1 MGMERDLPIA
11 CTLTPEEL
19 RRRREGLLPGILA
32 RAEAH
37 EPVDGGFRFRFK
49 SEAGLLPELA
59 AMMEAER
66 RCCRFLHFQVAAD
79 PDEGPVW
86 LDVTGPPGT
95 SEFLAGW
102 LPGA

>member
-1 MGMERDLPIA
+1 MKSDLPIC

-19 RRRREGLLPGILA
+19 RRGREALLPGIIR

-37 EPVDGGFRFRFK
+37 ELVEDGFKFRFT
-49 SEAGLLPELA
+49 SEAGLIPAIA

-66 RCCRFLHFQVAAD
+66 RCCRFLHFQLVAEQ
-79 PDEGPVW
+79 DEGPVW
-86 LDVTGPPGT
+86 LEVTGPPGT
-95 SEFLAGW
+95 AEFLAGW